1 VNDTVVELKPKKAK
15 KKGTKGGKKVARGLK
30 QAIERT
36 NEGLAKV
43 EVADNT
49 ITVTSDKAGTINVE
63 PYADPIQ
70 ADAVGAPAY
79 DTQEAY
85 EKAVIADFWPERKP
99 DFAERVAAAVN
110 TSWQRFLYKL
120 PRLVWVDQRVNV
132 SIRLT
137 PEGQIGVFYHSKFN
151 PKAI

>member
-1 VNDTVVELKPKKAK
+1 VNDTVVKLKPKKAK
-15 KKGTKGGKKVARGLK
+15 KKGTKGGKKVTRGLK

-36 NEGLAKV
+36 NEGL
-43 EVADNT
+43 
-49 ITVTSDKAGTINVE
+49 
-63 PYADPIQ
+63 
-70 ADAVGAPAY
+70 DAVTAEARAKLSPEKRAQLEEFDELGKIDDVDAWHEKSAIDCPVAPGKI
-79 DTQEAY
+79 Q
-85 EKAVIADFWPERKP
+85 PEEHWYKKP
-99 DFAERVAAAVN
+99 DFAERVAAAIN